1 MATRLGFFRLNL
13 HLLFLL
19 SGIVTVLVGQ
29 VLPIF
34 AVKFSLSDLQV
45 SWFFPSQFAGS
56 LTGTFLTS
64 RFARRNNYR
73 MATVV
78 GGFAMVVGVLMMNFD
93 SLPMVLVGF
102 YINGLGI
109 GMTLPSINMIVLEMS
124 PERTASALSILNFC
138 WGVGAIVCK
147 PFVDLF
153 SSAESI
159 GLTTVLLAI
168 PMLISTVWLLFDSSY
183 VPVEPVAVSAETSV
197 ENIAIWRQPIAW
209 MIALFNLIHVG
220 FESGMGGWLT
230 TYTGRLEGVPLF
242 AWASPTLLYFV
253 FFVAG
258 RGAAPI
264 LFRFLNESKML
275 LLGLFTILGGMFV
288 VISADTV
295 VGLSVGS
302 IIAGFGT
309 SWVFPANVSRF
320 SNTFGPEANRRS
332 TPFFIA
338 GTIGATLSTWLI
350 GYVSEVSGN
359 LRSGMYVLAIS
370 IILLI
375 ILQVGL
381 SFRSRSSVEIERT

>member
-1 MATRLGFFRLNL
+1 MASRHGFFRLNL
-13 HLLFLL
+13 HLLFFL
-19 SGIVTVLVGQ
+19 SGIVTVLIGQ
-29 VLPIF
+29 VLPLF

-56 LTGTFLTS
+56 LTGTFFTS
-64 RFARRNNYR
+64 RFARRNDYR
-73 MATVV
+73 MATIV
-78 GGFAMVVGVLMMNFD
+78 GGFAMVVGVLMMNFG
-93 SLPMVLVGF
+93 SLPLVLAGF
-102 YINGLGI
+102 FVNGVGI
-109 GMTLPSINMIVLEMS
+109 GMTLPSINMIVLELS

-153 SSAESI
+153 TTADSM

-168 PMLISTVWLLFDSSY
+168 PMLFSTVWLLLDKSY
-183 VPVEPVAVSAETSV
+183 QPVEPLAAVAELSCGS
-197 ENIAIWRQPIAW
+197 IAIWRQPIAW
-209 MIALFNLIHVG
+209 FIALFNMIHVG

-230 TYTGRLEGVPLF
+230 TYTGRLEGAPFF
-242 AWASPTLLYFV
+242 AWSSPTLLYFV

-275 LLGLFTILGGMFV
+275 LLGLSTILAGMFV

-295 VGLSVGS
+295 VVLSIGS

-332 TPFFIA
+332 APFFIA
-338 GTIGATLSTWLI
+338 GTLGATLSTWLI
-350 GYVSEVSGN
+350 GFVSEVSGN
-359 LRSGMYVLAIS
+359 LRSGMYVLLIS

-381 SFRSRSSVEIERT
+381 SIRSRSTVEVQRT